1 MSKPENGQQFPA
13 ICWPVPKNNR
23 GGEFSNLEEMLA
35 HLEGEATGHWLIG
48 RHGMWHGGIHITDT
62 STPWCALSGQSM
74 NEAVDFP
81 VPFKGEQPVR
91 CMADGEV
98 VAYRIN
104 RDYLSMPWYRGDLHY
119 SGSFVLIRH
128 RIQPGETAES
138 GLTFYT
144 LYMHLAPWLAYP
156 EPDSTAFKVADGQ
169 YLNAYVDVPRQWV
182 VAKLPP
188 GTRVIWDK
196 AVSADTMTGS
206 NGRQYARVTLAEPV
220 TGRMNLNAGDRV
232 WTVCDKGNLVPV
244 RDSIIRP
251 AWWSPFLPPSRET
264 VQFDTVVCPT
274 PYPIK
279 AGAPVGHLGYFQ
291 IPTDKGHEK
300 RYQVHIECLT
310 TDDLPRFLSNPEG
323 VGRDT
328 PAFARC
334 PKDIPVYLKYTDG
347 EIYKGLVTTESE
359 TVIALSG
366 QAVTDK
372 EGKRYW
378 PEGGMSRGLL
388 AESDVQ
394 LLSRYDLAGR
404 GFEATEDNPVSFD
417 HLDGKRQPKGLV
429 RTIFERFFNVAINDG
444 KLYSKIVAFNYRQ
457 LLEQIDDAKSPRY
470 NPELYRRAV
479 QNPSMREHLYR
490 LCVKH
495 PSEWYYSSESPV
507 WKAFFTPQLKRDAP
521 EWYDYSMKFLT
532 DLRWMYRVAGMV
544 VNPWHMHP
552 LVFLDAIAVKNIGKI
567 TLSMLRKIWTSENN
581 VSDSTLQQVA
591 DELNANLD
599 LCHLNTKERLYHFM
613 AQVYQET
620 GPKFSI
626 IESLDYSA
634 SRLSKLFSYY
644 RSHPE
649 EQLLDGRTENQK
661 ANQINIANKA
671 YGGRN
676 GNYLPNDGWNYRGRG
691 MKQLTGRYNYR
702 VFTQYSSKV
711 WGESLDFEEQPE
723 LVSSSIKQ
731 AVRSALFFWDGHE
744 LYKKADGGITRAA
757 SDAITDVVNAGTDSR
772 TLRYNNLIRFSH
784 EKIFDDVF

>member
-1 MSKPENGQQFPA
+1 MSKPENGQQFPS

-48 RHGMWHGGIHITDT
+48 RNGMWHGGIHITDT

-104 RDYLSMPWYRGDLHY
+104 RDYLSMPWYWGDLHY

-144 LYMHLAPWLAYP
+144 LYMHLAPWLAYT
-156 EPDSTAFKVADGQ
+156 EQDTTAFKVADGQ
-169 YLNAYVDVPRQWV
+169 HLNAYADASRQS
-182 VAKLPP
+182 VAAELPP

-206 NGRQYARVTLAEPV
+206 NGRQYAHVTLAEPV
-220 TGRMNLNAGDRV
+220 TGRMSLKAGDRV
-232 WTVCDKGNLVPV
+232 WIVCDKGNLVPA
-244 RDSIIRP
+244 RDSVTRP
-251 AWWSPFLPPSRET
+251 AWWLPFLPPSRET

-291 IPTDKGHEK
+291 VPTDNGHEK

-334 PKDIPVYLKYTDG
+334 PKDIPVYLKVADG
-347 EIYKGLVTTESE
+347 EIHKGLITTESE
-359 TVIALSG
+359 TVMALSG

-378 PEGGMSRGLL
+378 PGGGVSRGLV

-404 GFEATEDNPVSFD
+404 GFKATEDDPESFD

-429 RTIFERFFNVAINDG
+429 RKIFELFFNVATNDG
-444 KLYSKIVAFNYRQ
+444 KLYSKLVAFNYRQ
-457 LLEQIDDAKSPRY
+457 LLDQIDDVKSPRY

-507 WKAFFTPQLKRDAP
+507 WKAFFTPQLKRNAP

-552 LVFLDAIAVKNIGKI
+552 LVFLDAIATKVKLWVLG
-567 TLSMLRKIWTSENN
+567 TTSEHYESGGRGPGVISSGKGDHGGASYGCYQLSSKLGVVQNYIQQSKYKN
-581 VSDSTLQQVA
+581 RFDGLQVGTQAFNAEWKRIANEDEKGFSHDQYLFIKKTHYEVQLEFLAKHGIHINHKRAAIHDMIWSTSVQ
-591 DELNANLD
+591 
-599 LCHLNTKERLYHFM
+599 Y
-613 AQVYQET
+613 
-620 GPKFSI
+620 GPYTNI
-626 IESLDYSA
+626 IIKSLDGLSFDSA
-634 SRLSKLFSYY
+634 TDIQIITAVQDYKYDNVEKKFRSSPTLWAGLKARAISEKNKLL
-644 RSHPE
+644 E
-649 EQLLDGRTENQK
+649 LEKD
-661 ANQINIANKA
+661 
-671 YGGRN
+671 
-676 GNYLPNDGWNYRGRG
+676 NYE
-691 MKQLTGRYNYR
+691 
-702 VFTQYSSKV
+702 V
-711 WGESLDFEEQPE
+711 E
-723 LVSSSIKQ
+723 
-731 AVRSALFFWDGHE
+731 
-744 LYKKADGGITRAA
+744 
-757 SDAITDVVNAGTDSR
+757 
-772 TLRYNNLIRFSH
+772 
-784 EKIFDDVF
+784 

>member
-48 RHGMWHGGIHITDT
+48 RNGMWHGGIHITDT
-62 STPWCALSGQSM
+62 STPWCALSGQSV

-104 RDYLSMPWYRGDLHY
+104 RDYLSMPWYWGDLHY

-144 LYMHLAPWLAYP
+144 LYMHLAPWQAYP
-156 EPDSTAFKVADGQ
+156 EQDTTAFKVADGQ

-182 VAKLPP
+182 VAELPP

-291 IPTDKGHEK
+291 IPTDNGHEK

-310 TDDLPRFLSNPEG
+310 TDDLPRFLSNQEG

-366 QAVTDK
+366 QALTDK

-404 GFEATEDNPVSFD
+404 GFKATEDNPESFD

-429 RTIFERFFNVAINDG
+429 RKIFELFFNVANNDG
-444 KLYSKIVAFNYRQ
+444 KLYSKLVAFNYRQ
-457 LLEQIDDAKSPRY
+457 LLDQIDDAKSPRY

-521 EWYDYSMKFLT
+521 EWYAYSMKFLT

-552 LVFLDAIAVKNIGKI
+552 LVFLDAINNISMTLDEARVRAFMRMIRVGEGTVGEVGYETLFGKQSFIKDYHKDFSDHPNIII
-567 TLSMLRKIWTSENN
+567 TRGPLKSSAAGAYQVMGYTWNDPKMLSYRKKYGIVDFSPKSQDEFCVLILKYKRKGALKLIIDGDIDGALDILSYEWASLPPARYPQPTKSKSEVISLYNKYL
-581 VSDSTLQQVA
+581 SE
-591 DELNANLD
+591 ELSGETD
-599 LCHLNTKERLYHFM
+599 LHLPIGYIK
-613 AQVYQET
+613 QVY
-620 GPKFSI
+620 
-626 IESLDYSA
+626 
-634 SRLSKLFSYY
+634 
-644 RSHPE
+644 
-649 EQLLDGRTENQK
+649 
-661 ANQINIANKA
+661 
-671 YGGRN
+671 N
-676 GNYLPNDGWNYRGRG
+676 G
-691 MKQLTGRYNYR
+691 
-702 VFTQYSSKV
+702 V
-711 WGESLDFEEQPE
+711 
-723 LVSSSIKQ
+723 
-731 AVRSALFFWDGHE
+731 
-744 LYKKADGGITRAA
+744 
-757 SDAITDVVNAGTDSR
+757 
-772 TLRYNNLIRFSH
+772 
-784 EKIFDDVF
+784 

>member
-48 RHGMWHGGIHITDT
+48 RNGMWHGGIHITDT

-104 RDYLSMPWYRGDLHY
+104 RDYLSMPWYWGDLHY

-144 LYMHLAPWLAYP
+144 LYMHLAPWQAYT
-156 EPDSTAFKVADGQ
+156 EQDTTAFKVADGQ
-169 YLNAYVDVPRQWV
+169 HLNAYADASRQS
-182 VAKLPP
+182 VAAELPP

-206 NGRQYARVTLAEPV
+206 NGRQYAHVTLAEPV
-220 TGRMNLNAGDRV
+220 TGRMSLKAGDRV
-232 WTVCDKGNLVPV
+232 WTVCDKGNLVPA
-244 RDSIIRP
+244 RDSVTRP
-251 AWWSPFLPPSRET
+251 AWWLPILPPSRET

-291 IPTDKGHEK
+291 IPTDNGHEK

-404 GFEATEDNPVSFD
+404 GFKATEDNPESFD

-429 RTIFERFFNVAINDG
+429 RKIFELFFNVATNDG
-444 KLYSKIVAFNYRQ
+444 KLYSKLVAFNYRQ
-457 LLEQIDDAKSPRY
+457 LLDQIDDVKSPRY

-507 WKAFFTPQLKRDAP
+507 WKAFFTPQLKRNAP

-552 LVFLDAIAVKNIGKI
+552 LVFLDAINNISMTLDEARVRAFMRMIRVGEGTVGEVGYETLFGKQSFIKDYHKDFSDHPNIII
-567 TLSMLRKIWTSENN
+567 TRGPLKSSAAGAYQVMGYTWNDPKMLSYHKKYGIVDFSPKSQDEFCVLILKYKRKGALKLIIDGDIDGALDILSYEWASLPPARYPQPTKSKSEVISLYNKYL
-581 VSDSTLQQVA
+581 SE
-591 DELNANLD
+591 ELSGETD
-599 LCHLNTKERLYHFM
+599 LHLPIGYIK
-613 AQVYQET
+613 QVY
-620 GPKFSI
+620 
-626 IESLDYSA
+626 
-634 SRLSKLFSYY
+634 
-644 RSHPE
+644 
-649 EQLLDGRTENQK
+649 
-661 ANQINIANKA
+661 
-671 YGGRN
+671 N
-676 GNYLPNDGWNYRGRG
+676 G
-691 MKQLTGRYNYR
+691 
-702 VFTQYSSKV
+702 V
-711 WGESLDFEEQPE
+711 
-723 LVSSSIKQ
+723 
-731 AVRSALFFWDGHE
+731 
-744 LYKKADGGITRAA
+744 
-757 SDAITDVVNAGTDSR
+757 
-772 TLRYNNLIRFSH
+772 
-784 EKIFDDVF
+784 

>member
-1 MSKPENGQQFPA
+1 MSKPENSQQLPA

-48 RHGMWHGGIHITDT
+48 RNGMWHGGIHITDT

-104 RDYLSMPWYRGDLHY
+104 RDYLSMPWYWGDLHY

-144 LYMHLAPWLAYP
+144 LYMHLAPWLAYT
-156 EPDSTAFKVADGQ
+156 EQDTTAFKVADGQ
-169 YLNAYVDVPRQWV
+169 HLNAYADASRQS
-182 VAKLPP
+182 VAAELPP

-206 NGRQYARVTLAEPV
+206 NGRQYAHVTLAEPV
-220 TGRMNLNAGDRV
+220 TGRMSLKAGDRV
-232 WTVCDKGNLVPV
+232 WIVCDKGNLVPA
-244 RDSIIRP
+244 RDSVTRP
-251 AWWSPFLPPSRET
+251 AWWLPFLPPSRET

-279 AGAPVGHLGYFQ
+279 AGDPVGHLGYFQ
-291 IPTDKGHEK
+291 VPTDNGHEK

-347 EIYKGLVTTESE
+347 EIYKGLITTESE
-359 TVIALSG
+359 TVMALSG

-378 PEGGMSRGLL
+378 PGGGVSRGLV

-404 GFEATEDNPVSFD
+404 GFKATEDNPESFD

-429 RTIFERFFNVAINDG
+429 RKIFELFFNVATNDG
-444 KLYSKIVAFNYRQ
+444 KLYSKLVAFNYRQ
-457 LLEQIDDAKSPRY
+457 LLDQIDDVKSPRY

-521 EWYDYSMKFLT
+521 EWYAYSMKFLT

-552 LVFLDAIAVKNIGKI
+552 LVFLDAIVERFSDTINFETSLGVYRISKKSADLILKAEGYQKSPYVPKGSSASGVTIGYGYDLGQQTISKMKLMLSDYFTSSQIARLEKAIGLTGSDALAIIPSLSDITISKEDAVSLAMKMKSKYAQIVVDTYPEVLATHPHCQGAMLSLVINRGTSFNKPNVESRVEMKNIHDDFVSGNLSDIPNQLRSMKRLWVGKGLDGLI
-567 TLSMLRKIWTSENN
+567 TRRE
-581 VSDSTLQQVA
+581 
-591 DELNANLD
+591 DEA
-599 LCHLNTKERLYHFM
+599 
-613 AQVYQET
+613 
-620 GPKFSI
+620 
-626 IESLDYSA
+626 
-634 SRLSKLFSYY
+634 KLF
-644 RSHPE
+644 E
-649 EQLLDGRTENQK
+649 EGLSQ
-661 ANQINIANKA
+661 
-671 YGGRN
+671 
-676 GNYLPNDGWNYRGRG
+676 
-691 MKQLTGRYNYR
+691 
-702 VFTQYSSKV
+702 
-711 WGESLDFEEQPE
+711 
-723 LVSSSIKQ
+723 
-731 AVRSALFFWDGHE
+731 
-744 LYKKADGGITRAA
+744 
-757 SDAITDVVNAGTDSR
+757 
-772 TLRYNNLIRFSH
+772 
-784 EKIFDDVF
+784 

>member
-1 MSKPENGQQFPA
+1 
-13 ICWPVPKNNR
+13 
-23 GGEFSNLEEMLA
+23 MLA

-48 RHGMWHGGIHITDT
+48 RNGMWHGGIHITDT

-104 RDYLSMPWYRGDLHY
+104 RDYLSMPWYWGDLHY

-144 LYMHLAPWLAYP
+144 LYMHLAPWLAYT
-156 EPDSTAFKVADGQ
+156 EQDTTAFKVADGQ
-169 YLNAYVDVPRQWV
+169 HLNAYADASRQS
-182 VAKLPP
+182 VAAELPP

-206 NGRQYARVTLAEPV
+206 NGRQYAHVTLAEPV
-220 TGRMNLNAGDRV
+220 TGRMSLKAGDRV
-232 WTVCDKGNLVPV
+232 WTVCDKGNLVPA
-244 RDSIIRP
+244 RDSVTRP
-251 AWWSPFLPPSRET
+251 AWWLPFLPPSRET

-291 IPTDKGHEK
+291 VPTDNGHEK

-404 GFEATEDNPVSFD
+404 GFEVTEDNTVSFD

-429 RTIFERFFNVAINDG
+429 RTIFELFFNVANNDG
-444 KLYSKIVAFNYRQ
+444 KLYSKLVAFNYRQ
-457 LLEQIDDAKSPRY
+457 LLDQIDDAKSPRY

-521 EWYDYSMKFLT
+521 EWYAYSMKFLT

-552 LVFLDAIAVKNIGKI
+552 LVFLDAINNISMTLDEARVRAFMRMIRVGEGTVGEVGYETLFGKQSFIKDYHKDFSDHPNIII
-567 TLSMLRKIWTSENN
+567 TRGPLKSSAAGAYQVMGYTWNDPKMLSYRKKYGIVDFSPKSQDEFCVLILKYKRKGALKLIIDGDIDGALDILSYEWASLPPARYPQPTKSKSEVISLYNKYL
-581 VSDSTLQQVA
+581 SE
-591 DELNANLD
+591 ELSGETD
-599 LCHLNTKERLYHFM
+599 LHLPIGYIK
-613 AQVYQET
+613 QVY
-620 GPKFSI
+620 
-626 IESLDYSA
+626 
-634 SRLSKLFSYY
+634 
-644 RSHPE
+644 
-649 EQLLDGRTENQK
+649 
-661 ANQINIANKA
+661 
-671 YGGRN
+671 N
-676 GNYLPNDGWNYRGRG
+676 G
-691 MKQLTGRYNYR
+691 
-702 VFTQYSSKV
+702 V
-711 WGESLDFEEQPE
+711 
-723 LVSSSIKQ
+723 
-731 AVRSALFFWDGHE
+731 
-744 LYKKADGGITRAA
+744 
-757 SDAITDVVNAGTDSR
+757 
-772 TLRYNNLIRFSH
+772 
-784 EKIFDDVF
+784 

>member
-1 MSKPENGQQFPA
+1 MSKPENGQQLPA

-48 RHGMWHGGIHITDT
+48 RNGMWHGGIHITDIT
-62 STPWCALSGQSM
+62 TPWCALSGQSM

-104 RDYLSMPWYRGDLHY
+104 RDYLSVPWYWGDLHY

-156 EPDSTAFKVADGQ
+156 EQDSTAFKVADRQ

-182 VAKLPP
+182 VAELPP

-196 AVSADTMTGS
+196 AVSADIMTGS

-291 IPTDKGHEK
+291 VPTDNGHEK

-347 EIYKGLVTTESE
+347 EIHKSLVTTESE
-359 TVIALSG
+359 TVMALSG
-366 QAVTDK
+366 QVVTDK

-378 PEGGMSRGLL
+378 SGGGVSRGLL

-394 LLSRYDLAGR
+394 LLSRYDLADR

-429 RTIFERFFNVAINDG
+429 RTIFERFFNVADNDG

-457 LLEQIDDAKSPRY
+457 LLDQIDDAKSPRY

-521 EWYDYSMKFLT
+521 EWYAYSMKFLT

-544 VNPWHMHP
+544 ENPWHMHP
-552 LVFLDAIAVKNIGKI
+552 LVFLDAINDIGMTLDEARVRAFMRMIRVGEGTVGEVGYETLFGKQSFIKDYHKDFSDHPNIII
-567 TLSMLRKIWTSENN
+567 TRGTLKSSAAGAYQVMGYTWNDPNMLSYRKKYGIVDFSPKSQDEFCVLILKYKRKGALKLIIDGDIDGALDILSYEWASLPPARYPQPTKSKSEVMSLYNKY
-581 VSDSTLQQVA
+581 LLE
-591 DELNANLD
+591 ELSGETD
-599 LCHLNTKERLYHFM
+599 LHLPIGYIK
-613 AQVYQET
+613 QVY
-620 GPKFSI
+620 
-626 IESLDYSA
+626 
-634 SRLSKLFSYY
+634 
-644 RSHPE
+644 
-649 EQLLDGRTENQK
+649 
-661 ANQINIANKA
+661 
-671 YGGRN
+671 N
-676 GNYLPNDGWNYRGRG
+676 G
-691 MKQLTGRYNYR
+691 
-702 VFTQYSSKV
+702 V
-711 WGESLDFEEQPE
+711 
-723 LVSSSIKQ
+723 
-731 AVRSALFFWDGHE
+731 
-744 LYKKADGGITRAA
+744 
-757 SDAITDVVNAGTDSR
+757 
-772 TLRYNNLIRFSH
+772 
-784 EKIFDDVF
+784 

>member
-48 RHGMWHGGIHITDT
+48 RNGMWHGGIHITDT

-104 RDYLSMPWYRGDLHY
+104 RDYLSMPWYWGDLHY

-144 LYMHLAPWLAYP
+144 LYMHLAPWLAYT
-156 EPDSTAFKVADGQ
+156 EQDSTAFKVADGQ
-169 YLNAYVDVPRQWV
+169 HLNAYADASRQS
-182 VAKLPP
+182 VAAELPP

-206 NGRQYARVTLAEPV
+206 NGRQYAHVTLAEPV

-251 AWWSPFLPPSRET
+251 AWWLPFLPPSRET

-291 IPTDKGHEK
+291 IPTDNGHEK

-404 GFEATEDNPVSFD
+404 GFKATEDNPESFD

-429 RTIFERFFNVAINDG
+429 RKIFELFFNVATNDG
-444 KLYSKIVAFNYRQ
+444 KLYSKLVAFNYRQ
-457 LLEQIDDAKSPRY
+457 LLDQIDDVKSPRY

-521 EWYDYSMKFLT
+521 EWYAYSMKFLT

-552 LVFLDAIAVKNIGKI
+552 LVFLDAINNISMTLDEARVRAFMRMIRVGEGTVGEVGYETLFGKQSFIKDYHKDFSDHPNIII
-567 TLSMLRKIWTSENN
+567 TRGPLKSSAAGAYQVMGYTWNDPKMLSYRKKYGIVDFSPKSQDEFCVLILKYKRKGALKLIIDGDIDGALDILSYEWASLPPARYPQPTKSKSEVISLYNKYL
-581 VSDSTLQQVA
+581 SE
-591 DELNANLD
+591 ELSGETD
-599 LCHLNTKERLYHFM
+599 LHLPIGYIK
-613 AQVYQET
+613 QVY
-620 GPKFSI
+620 
-626 IESLDYSA
+626 
-634 SRLSKLFSYY
+634 
-644 RSHPE
+644 
-649 EQLLDGRTENQK
+649 
-661 ANQINIANKA
+661 
-671 YGGRN
+671 N
-676 GNYLPNDGWNYRGRG
+676 G
-691 MKQLTGRYNYR
+691 
-702 VFTQYSSKV
+702 V
-711 WGESLDFEEQPE
+711 
-723 LVSSSIKQ
+723 
-731 AVRSALFFWDGHE
+731 
-744 LYKKADGGITRAA
+744 
-757 SDAITDVVNAGTDSR
+757 
-772 TLRYNNLIRFSH
+772 
-784 EKIFDDVF
+784 

>member
-1 MSKPENGQQFPA
+1 MSKLENGQQFPA

-48 RHGMWHGGIHITDT
+48 RNGMWHGGIHITDT

-104 RDYLSMPWYRGDLHY
+104 RDYLSMPWYWGDLHY

-144 LYMHLAPWLAYP
+144 LYMHLAPWLAYT
-156 EPDSTAFKVADGQ
+156 EQDSTAFKVADGQ
-169 YLNAYVDVPRQWV
+169 HLNAYADASRQS
-182 VAKLPP
+182 VAAELPP

-206 NGRQYARVTLAEPV
+206 NGRQYAHVTLAEPV
-220 TGRMNLNAGDRV
+220 TGRMSLKAGDRV
-232 WTVCDKGNLVPV
+232 WTVCDKGNLVPA
-244 RDSIIRP
+244 RDSVTRP
-251 AWWSPFLPPSRET
+251 AWWLPFLPPSRET

-291 IPTDKGHEK
+291 IPTDNGHEK

-404 GFEATEDNPVSFD
+404 GFKATEDNPESFD

-429 RTIFERFFNVAINDG
+429 RKIFELFFNVATNDG
-444 KLYSKIVAFNYRQ
+444 KLYSKLVAFNYRQ
-457 LLEQIDDAKSPRY
+457 LLDQIDDVKSPRY

-507 WKAFFTPQLKRDAP
+507 WKAFFTPQLKRNAP

-552 LVFLDAIAVKNIGKI
+552 LVFLDAINNISMTLDEARVRAFMRMIRVGEGTVGEVGYETLFGKQSFIKDYHKDFSDHPNIII
-567 TLSMLRKIWTSENN
+567 TRGPLKSSAAGAYQVMGYTWNDPKMLSYRKKYGIVDFSPKSQDEFCVLILKYKRKGALKLIIDGDIDGALDILSYEWASLPPARYPQPTKSKSEVISLYNKYL
-581 VSDSTLQQVA
+581 SE
-591 DELNANLD
+591 ELSGETD
-599 LCHLNTKERLYHFM
+599 LHLPIGYIK
-613 AQVYQET
+613 QVY
-620 GPKFSI
+620 
-626 IESLDYSA
+626 
-634 SRLSKLFSYY
+634 
-644 RSHPE
+644 
-649 EQLLDGRTENQK
+649 
-661 ANQINIANKA
+661 
-671 YGGRN
+671 N
-676 GNYLPNDGWNYRGRG
+676 G
-691 MKQLTGRYNYR
+691 
-702 VFTQYSSKV
+702 V
-711 WGESLDFEEQPE
+711 
-723 LVSSSIKQ
+723 
-731 AVRSALFFWDGHE
+731 
-744 LYKKADGGITRAA
+744 
-757 SDAITDVVNAGTDSR
+757 
-772 TLRYNNLIRFSH
+772 
-784 EKIFDDVF
+784 

>member
-1 MSKPENGQQFPA
+1 MSKPENGQQLPA
-13 ICWPVPKNNR
+13 ICWPVPNNR

-48 RHGMWHGGIHITDT
+48 RNGMWHGGIHITDT

-104 RDYLSMPWYRGDLHY
+104 RDYLSMPWYWGDLHY

-128 RIQPGETAES
+128 RIQPGEAAES

-156 EPDSTAFKVADGQ
+156 EQDSTAFKVADGQ
-169 YLNAYVDVPRQWV
+169 HLNAYADASRQS
-182 VAKLPP
+182 VAAELPP

-206 NGRQYARVTLAEPV
+206 NGRQYAHVTLAEPV
-220 TGRMNLNAGDRV
+220 TGRMSLKAGDRV
-232 WTVCDKGNLVPV
+232 WTVCDRGNLVPAS
-244 RDSIIRP
+244 DSVTRP
-251 AWWSPFLPPSRET
+251 AWWSLFLPPSRET

-291 IPTDKGHEK
+291 VPTDDGHEK

-359 TVIALSG
+359 TVMALSG

-378 PEGGMSRGLL
+378 PGGGVSRGLV

-404 GFEATEDNPVSFD
+404 GFKATEDNPESFD

-429 RTIFERFFNVAINDG
+429 RWIFELFFNVATNEG

-457 LLEQIDDAKSPRY
+457 LLDQIDDAKSPRY

-521 EWYDYSMKFLT
+521 EWYAYSMKFLT

-552 LVFLDAIAVKNIGKI
+552 LVFLDAIVERFSDTINFETSLGIYRISKKSADLILKAEGYQKSPYVPKGSSASGVTIGYGYDLGQQTISKMKLMLSDYFTSSQIARLEKAIGLTGSDALAIIPSLSDITISKEDAVSLAMKMKSKYAQIVVDTYPEVLATHPHCQGAMLSLVINRGTSFNKPNVESRVEMKNIHDDFVSGNLSDIPNQLRSMKRLWVGKGLDGLI
-567 TLSMLRKIWTSENN
+567 TRRE
-581 VSDSTLQQVA
+581 
-591 DELNANLD
+591 DEA
-599 LCHLNTKERLYHFM
+599 
-613 AQVYQET
+613 
-620 GPKFSI
+620 
-626 IESLDYSA
+626 
-634 SRLSKLFSYY
+634 KLF
-644 RSHPE
+644 E
-649 EQLLDGRTENQK
+649 EGLSQ
-661 ANQINIANKA
+661 
-671 YGGRN
+671 
-676 GNYLPNDGWNYRGRG
+676 
-691 MKQLTGRYNYR
+691 
-702 VFTQYSSKV
+702 
-711 WGESLDFEEQPE
+711 
-723 LVSSSIKQ
+723 
-731 AVRSALFFWDGHE
+731 
-744 LYKKADGGITRAA
+744 
-757 SDAITDVVNAGTDSR
+757 
-772 TLRYNNLIRFSH
+772 
-784 EKIFDDVF
+784 

>member
-1 MSKPENGQQFPA
+1 MSKPENGQQLPA

-182 VAKLPP
+182 VAELPP

-347 EIYKGLVTTESE
+347 EIYKGLITTESE

-404 GFEATEDNPVSFD
+404 GFKATEDNPESFD

-429 RTIFERFFNVAINDG
+429 RKIFELFFNVATNDG
-444 KLYSKIVAFNYRQ
+444 KLYSKLVAFNYRQ
-457 LLEQIDDAKSPRY
+457 LLDQIDDAKSPRY

-552 LVFLDAIAVKNIGKI
+552 LVFLDAISSHREKPILKGKLTYNAEGNDIPSSPYYSRVIHWPGNALSGVTLGRGYDMGDRSESDVYNDMVMSGISHEQAAKISKGAGLKGVAARNFVALNKAKIGEI
-567 TLSMLRKIWTSENN
+567 TLE
-581 VSDSTLQQVA
+581 QQ
-591 DELNANLD
+591 EKL
-599 LCHLNTKERLYHFM
+599 
-613 AQVYQET
+613 
-620 GPKFSI
+620 FSI
-626 IESLDYSA
+626 IYP
-634 SRLSKLFSYY
+634 KY
-644 RSHPE
+644 
-649 EQLLDGRTENQK
+649 
-661 ANQINIANKA
+661 IARAISNYNKWT
-671 YGGRN
+671 N
-676 GNYLPNDGWNYRGRG
+676 G
-691 MKQLTGRYNYR
+691 
-702 VFTQYSSKV
+702 
-711 WGESLDFEEQPE
+711 
-723 LVSSSIKQ
+723 VSGAKP
-731 AVRSALFFWDGHE
+731 WDD
-744 LYKKADGGITRAA
+744 L
-757 SDAITDVVNAGTDSR
+757 DSR
-772 TLRYNNLIRFSH
+772 IQEVLVDFVYQGFTKGPKPMLAGANNSKKELIDYIKNTPAISQYEPGRHRADYLES
-784 EKIFDDVF
+784 EK

>member
-23 GGEFSNLEEMLA
+23 GGEFSNLEDMLA

-48 RHGMWHGGIHITDT
+48 RNGMWHGGIHITDT

-104 RDYLSMPWYRGDLHY
+104 RDYLSMPWYWGDLHY

-144 LYMHLAPWLAYP
+144 LYMHLAPWLAYT
-156 EPDSTAFKVADGQ
+156 EQDSTAFKVADGQ
-169 YLNAYVDVPRQWV
+169 HLNAYADASRQS
-182 VAKLPP
+182 VAAELPP

-206 NGRQYARVTLAEPV
+206 NGRQYAHVTLAEPV
-220 TGRMNLNAGDRV
+220 TGRMSLKAGDRV
-232 WTVCDKGNLVPV
+232 WTVCDKGNLVPA
-244 RDSIIRP
+244 RDSVTRP
-251 AWWSPFLPPSRET
+251 AWWLPFLPPSRET

-279 AGAPVGHLGYFQ
+279 AGDPVGHLGYFQ
-291 IPTDKGHEK
+291 VPTDNGHEK

-404 GFEATEDNPVSFD
+404 GFEVTEDNTVSFD

-429 RTIFERFFNVAINDG
+429 RTIFELFFNVANNDG
-444 KLYSKIVAFNYRQ
+444 KLYSKLVAFNYRQ
-457 LLEQIDDAKSPRY
+457 LLDQIDDAKSPRY

-521 EWYDYSMKFLT
+521 EWYAYSMKFLT

-552 LVFLDAIAVKNIGKI
+552 LVFLDAINNISMTLDEARVRAFMRMIRVGEGTVGEVGYETLFGKQSFIKDYHKDFSDHPNIII
-567 TLSMLRKIWTSENN
+567 TRGPLKSSAAGAYQVMGYTWNDPKMLSYRKKYGIVDFSPKSQDEFCVLILKYKRKGALKLIIDGDIDGALDILSYEWASLPPARYPQPTKSKSEVISLYNKYL
-581 VSDSTLQQVA
+581 SE
-591 DELNANLD
+591 ELSGETD
-599 LCHLNTKERLYHFM
+599 LHLPIGYIK
-613 AQVYQET
+613 QVY
-620 GPKFSI
+620 
-626 IESLDYSA
+626 
-634 SRLSKLFSYY
+634 
-644 RSHPE
+644 
-649 EQLLDGRTENQK
+649 
-661 ANQINIANKA
+661 
-671 YGGRN
+671 N
-676 GNYLPNDGWNYRGRG
+676 G
-691 MKQLTGRYNYR
+691 
-702 VFTQYSSKV
+702 V
-711 WGESLDFEEQPE
+711 
-723 LVSSSIKQ
+723 
-731 AVRSALFFWDGHE
+731 
-744 LYKKADGGITRAA
+744 
-757 SDAITDVVNAGTDSR
+757 
-772 TLRYNNLIRFSH
+772 
-784 EKIFDDVF
+784 

>member
-48 RHGMWHGGIHITDT
+48 RNGMWHGGIHITDT

-104 RDYLSMPWYRGDLHY
+104 RDYLSMPWYWGDLHY

-144 LYMHLAPWLAYP
+144 LYMHLAPWLAYT
-156 EPDSTAFKVADGQ
+156 EQDSTAFKVADGQ
-169 YLNAYVDVPRQWV
+169 HLNAYADASRQS
-182 VAKLPP
+182 VAAELPP

-206 NGRQYARVTLAEPV
+206 NGRQYAHVTLAEPV
-220 TGRMNLNAGDRV
+220 TGRMSLKAGDRV
-232 WTVCDKGNLVPV
+232 WTVCDKGNLVPA
-244 RDSIIRP
+244 RDSVTRP
-251 AWWSPFLPPSRET
+251 AWWLPFLPPSRET

-291 IPTDKGHEK
+291 IPTDNGHEK

-404 GFEATEDNPVSFD
+404 GFKATEDNPESFD

-429 RTIFERFFNVAINDG
+429 RKIFELFFNVATNDG
-444 KLYSKIVAFNYRQ
+444 KLYSKLVAFNYRQ
-457 LLEQIDDAKSPRY
+457 LLDQIDDAKSPRY

-521 EWYDYSMKFLT
+521 EWYAYSMKFLT
-532 DLRWMYRVAGMV
+532 DLRWMYRVAGME

-552 LVFLDAIAVKNIGKI
+552 LVFLDAINNISMTLDEARVRAFMRMIRVGEGTVGEVGYETLFGKQSFIKDYHKDFSDHPNIII
-567 TLSMLRKIWTSENN
+567 TRGPLKSSAAGAYQVMGYTWNDPKMLSYRKKYGIVDFSPKSQDEFCVLILKYKRKGALKLIIDGDIDGALDILSYEWASLPPARYPQPTKSKSEVISLYNKYL
-581 VSDSTLQQVA
+581 SE
-591 DELNANLD
+591 ELSGETD
-599 LCHLNTKERLYHFM
+599 LHLPIGYIK
-613 AQVYQET
+613 QVY
-620 GPKFSI
+620 
-626 IESLDYSA
+626 
-634 SRLSKLFSYY
+634 
-644 RSHPE
+644 
-649 EQLLDGRTENQK
+649 
-661 ANQINIANKA
+661 
-671 YGGRN
+671 N
-676 GNYLPNDGWNYRGRG
+676 G
-691 MKQLTGRYNYR
+691 
-702 VFTQYSSKV
+702 V
-711 WGESLDFEEQPE
+711 
-723 LVSSSIKQ
+723 
-731 AVRSALFFWDGHE
+731 
-744 LYKKADGGITRAA
+744 
-757 SDAITDVVNAGTDSR
+757 
-772 TLRYNNLIRFSH
+772 
-784 EKIFDDVF
+784 

>member
-48 RHGMWHGGIHITDT
+48 RNGMWHGGIHITDT

-104 RDYLSMPWYRGDLHY
+104 RDYLSMPWYWGDLHY

-144 LYMHLAPWLAYP
+144 LYMHLAPWLAYT
-156 EPDSTAFKVADGQ
+156 EQDSTAFKVADGQ
-169 YLNAYVDVPRQWV
+169 HLNAYADASRQS
-182 VAKLPP
+182 VAAELPP

-206 NGRQYARVTLAEPV
+206 NGRQYAHVTLAEPV
-220 TGRMNLNAGDRV
+220 TGRMSLKAGDRV
-232 WTVCDKGNLVPV
+232 WTVCDKGNLVPA
-244 RDSIIRP
+244 RDSVTRP
-251 AWWSPFLPPSRET
+251 AWWLPFLPPSRET

-291 IPTDKGHEK
+291 IPTDNGHEK

-404 GFEATEDNPVSFD
+404 GFKATEDNPESFD

-429 RTIFERFFNVAINDG
+429 RKIFELFFNVATNDG
-444 KLYSKIVAFNYRQ
+444 KLYSKLVAFNYRQ
-457 LLEQIDDAKSPRY
+457 LLDQIDDVKSPRY

-507 WKAFFTPQLKRDAP
+507 WKAFFTPQLKRNAP

-552 LVFLDAIAVKNIGKI
+552 LVFLDAINNISMTLDEARVRAFMRMIRVGEGTVGEVGYETLFGKQSFIKDYHKDFSDHPNIII
-567 TLSMLRKIWTSENN
+567 TRGPLKSSAAGAYQVMGYTWNDPKMLSYRKKYGIVDFSPKSQDEFCVLILKYKRKGALKLIIDGDIDGALDILSYEWASLPPARYPQPTKSKSEVISLYNKYL
-581 VSDSTLQQVA
+581 SE
-591 DELNANLD
+591 ELSGETD
-599 LCHLNTKERLYHFM
+599 LHLPIGYIK
-613 AQVYQET
+613 QVY
-620 GPKFSI
+620 
-626 IESLDYSA
+626 
-634 SRLSKLFSYY
+634 
-644 RSHPE
+644 
-649 EQLLDGRTENQK
+649 
-661 ANQINIANKA
+661 
-671 YGGRN
+671 N
-676 GNYLPNDGWNYRGRG
+676 G
-691 MKQLTGRYNYR
+691 
-702 VFTQYSSKV
+702 V
-711 WGESLDFEEQPE
+711 
-723 LVSSSIKQ
+723 
-731 AVRSALFFWDGHE
+731 
-744 LYKKADGGITRAA
+744 
-757 SDAITDVVNAGTDSR
+757 
-772 TLRYNNLIRFSH
+772 
-784 EKIFDDVF
+784 

>member
-48 RHGMWHGGIHITDT
+48 RNGMWHGGIHITDT

-104 RDYLSMPWYRGDLHY
+104 RNYLSMPWYWGDLHY

-144 LYMHLAPWLAYP
+144 LYMHLAPWQAYT
-156 EPDSTAFKVADGQ
+156 EQDTTAFKVADGQ
-169 YLNAYVDVPRQWV
+169 HLNAYADASRQS
-182 VAKLPP
+182 VAAELPP

-206 NGRQYARVTLAEPV
+206 NGRQYAHVTLTEPV
-220 TGRMNLNAGDRV
+220 TGRMSLKAGDRV
-232 WTVCDKGNLVPV
+232 WTVCDKGNLVPA
-244 RDSIIRP
+244 RDSVTRP
-251 AWWSPFLPPSRET
+251 AWWLPFLPPSRET

-291 IPTDKGHEK
+291 IPTDNGHEK

-404 GFEATEDNPVSFD
+404 GFKATEDNPESFD

-429 RTIFERFFNVAINDG
+429 RKIFELFFNVATNDG
-444 KLYSKIVAFNYRQ
+444 KLYSKLVAFNYRQ
-457 LLEQIDDAKSPRY
+457 LLDQIDDVKSPRY

-507 WKAFFTPQLKRDAP
+507 WKAF
-521 EWYDYSMKFLT
+521 
-532 DLRWMYRVAGMV
+532 
-544 VNPWHMHP
+544 
-552 LVFLDAIAVKNIGKI
+552 
-567 TLSMLRKIWTSENN
+567 
-581 VSDSTLQQVA
+581 
-591 DELNANLD
+591 
-599 LCHLNTKERLYHFM
+599 
-613 AQVYQET
+613 
-620 GPKFSI
+620 
-626 IESLDYSA
+626 
-634 SRLSKLFSYY
+634 
-644 RSHPE
+644 
-649 EQLLDGRTENQK
+649 
-661 ANQINIANKA
+661 
-671 YGGRN
+671 
-676 GNYLPNDGWNYRGRG
+676 LPPN
-691 MKQLTGRYNYR
+691 
-702 VFTQYSSKV
+702 
-711 WGESLDFEEQPE
+711 
-723 LVSSSIKQ
+723 
-731 AVRSALFFWDGHE
+731 
-744 LYKKADGGITRAA
+744 
-757 SDAITDVVNAGTDSR
+757 
-772 TLRYNNLIRFSH
+772 
-784 EKIFDDVF
+784 

>member
-13 ICWPVPKNNR
+13 ICWPVPNNR

-48 RHGMWHGGIHITDT
+48 RNGMWHGGIHITDT
-62 STPWCALSGQSM
+62 STPWCALSGHSM

-104 RDYLSMPWYRGDLHY
+104 RDYLSMPWYWGDLHY

-156 EPDSTAFKVADGQ
+156 EQDSTAFKVADGQ
-169 YLNAYVDVPRQWV
+169 HLNAYADASRQS
-182 VAKLPP
+182 VAAELPP

-206 NGRQYARVTLAEPV
+206 NGRQYAHVTLAEPV
-220 TGRMNLNAGDRV
+220 TGRMSLKAGDRV
-232 WTVCDKGNLVPV
+232 WTVCDKGNLVPAS
-244 RDSIIRP
+244 DSVTRP
-251 AWWSPFLPPSRET
+251 AWWSLFLPPSRET

-291 IPTDKGHEK
+291 VPTDNGHEK

-404 GFEATEDNPVSFD
+404 GFEVTEDNTVSFD

-429 RTIFERFFNVAINDG
+429 RTIFELFFNVANNDG
-444 KLYSKIVAFNYRQ
+444 KLYSKLVAFNYRQ
-457 LLEQIDDAKSPRY
+457 LLDQIDDAKSPRY

-521 EWYDYSMKFLT
+521 EWYAYSMKFLT

-552 LVFLDAIAVKNIGKI
+552 LVFLDAINNISMTLDEARVRAFMRMIRVGEGTVGEVGYETLFGKQSFIKDYHKDFSDHPNIII
-567 TLSMLRKIWTSENN
+567 TRGLLKSSAAGAYQVMGYTWNDPKMLSYRKKYGIVDFSPKSQDEFCVLILKYKRKGALKLIIDGDIDGALDILSYEWASLPPARYPQPTKSKSEVISLYNKYL
-581 VSDSTLQQVA
+581 SE
-591 DELNANLD
+591 ELSGETD
-599 LCHLNTKERLYHFM
+599 LHLPIGYIK
-613 AQVYQET
+613 QVY
-620 GPKFSI
+620 
-626 IESLDYSA
+626 
-634 SRLSKLFSYY
+634 
-644 RSHPE
+644 
-649 EQLLDGRTENQK
+649 
-661 ANQINIANKA
+661 
-671 YGGRN
+671 N
-676 GNYLPNDGWNYRGRG
+676 G
-691 MKQLTGRYNYR
+691 
-702 VFTQYSSKV
+702 V
-711 WGESLDFEEQPE
+711 
-723 LVSSSIKQ
+723 
-731 AVRSALFFWDGHE
+731 
-744 LYKKADGGITRAA
+744 
-757 SDAITDVVNAGTDSR
+757 
-772 TLRYNNLIRFSH
+772 
-784 EKIFDDVF
+784 

>member
-13 ICWPVPKNNR
+13 ICWPVPNNR

-48 RHGMWHGGIHITDT
+48 RNGMWHGGIHITDT
-62 STPWCALSGQSM
+62 STPWCALSGHSM

-104 RDYLSMPWYRGDLHY
+104 RDYLSMPWYWGDLHY

-156 EPDSTAFKVADGQ
+156 EQDSTAFKVADGQ
-169 YLNAYVDVPRQWV
+169 HLNAYADASRQS
-182 VAKLPP
+182 VAAELPP

-206 NGRQYARVTLAEPV
+206 NGRQYAHVTLAEPV
-220 TGRMNLNAGDRV
+220 TGRMSLKAGDRV
-232 WTVCDKGNLVPV
+232 WTVCDRGNLVPAS
-244 RDSIIRP
+244 DSVTRP

-291 IPTDKGHEK
+291 VPTDNGHEK

-404 GFEATEDNPVSFD
+404 GFEVTEDNTVSFD

-429 RTIFERFFNVAINDG
+429 RTIFELFFNVANNDG
-444 KLYSKIVAFNYRQ
+444 KLYSKLVAFNYRQ

-521 EWYDYSMKFLT
+521 EWYAYRMKFLT

-552 LVFLDAIAVKNIGKI
+552 LVFLDAINNISMTLDEARVRAFMRMIRVGEGTVGEVGYETLFGKQSFIKDYHKDFSDHPNIII
-567 TLSMLRKIWTSENN
+567 TRGPLKSSAAGAYQVMGYTWNDPKMLSYRKKYGIVDFSPKSQDEFCVLILKYKRKGALKLIIDGDIDGALDILSYEWASLPPARYPQPTKSKSEVISLYNKYL
-581 VSDSTLQQVA
+581 SE
-591 DELNANLD
+591 ELSGETD
-599 LCHLNTKERLYHFM
+599 LHLPIGYIK
-613 AQVYQET
+613 QVY
-620 GPKFSI
+620 
-626 IESLDYSA
+626 
-634 SRLSKLFSYY
+634 
-644 RSHPE
+644 
-649 EQLLDGRTENQK
+649 
-661 ANQINIANKA
+661 
-671 YGGRN
+671 N
-676 GNYLPNDGWNYRGRG
+676 G
-691 MKQLTGRYNYR
+691 
-702 VFTQYSSKV
+702 V
-711 WGESLDFEEQPE
+711 
-723 LVSSSIKQ
+723 
-731 AVRSALFFWDGHE
+731 
-744 LYKKADGGITRAA
+744 
-757 SDAITDVVNAGTDSR
+757 
-772 TLRYNNLIRFSH
+772 
-784 EKIFDDVF
+784 

>member
-48 RHGMWHGGIHITDT
+48 RNGMWHGGIHITDT

-104 RDYLSMPWYRGDLHY
+104 RDYLSMPWYWGDLHY

-144 LYMHLAPWLAYP
+144 LYMHLAPWLAYT
-156 EPDSTAFKVADGQ
+156 EQDSTAFKVADGQ
-169 YLNAYVDVPRQWV
+169 HLNAYADASRQS
-182 VAKLPP
+182 VAAELPP

-206 NGRQYARVTLAEPV
+206 NGRQYAHVTLAEPV
-220 TGRMNLNAGDRV
+220 TGRMSLKAGDRV
-232 WTVCDKGNLVPV
+232 WTVCDKGNLVPA
-244 RDSIIRP
+244 RDSVTRP
-251 AWWSPFLPPSRET
+251 AWWLPFLPPSRET

-291 IPTDKGHEK
+291 VPTDNGHEK

-404 GFEATEDNPVSFD
+404 GFKATEDNPESFD

-429 RTIFERFFNVAINDG
+429 RKIFELFFNVATNDG
-444 KLYSKIVAFNYRQ
+444 KLYSKLVAFNYRQ
-457 LLEQIDDAKSPRY
+457 LLDQIDDAKSPRY

-521 EWYDYSMKFLT
+521 EWYAYSMKFLT
-532 DLRWMYRVAGMV
+532 DLRWMYRVAGME

-552 LVFLDAIAVKNIGKI
+552 LVFLDAINNISMTLDEARVRAFMRMIRVGEGTVGEVGYETLFGKQSFIKDYHKDFSDHPNIII
-567 TLSMLRKIWTSENN
+567 TRGPLKSSAAGAYQVMGYTWNDPKMLSYRKKYGIVDFSPKSQDEFCVLILKYKRKGALKLIIDGDIDGALDILSYEWASLPPARYPQPTKSKSEVISLYNKYL
-581 VSDSTLQQVA
+581 SE
-591 DELNANLD
+591 ELSGETD
-599 LCHLNTKERLYHFM
+599 LHLPIGYIK
-613 AQVYQET
+613 QVY
-620 GPKFSI
+620 
-626 IESLDYSA
+626 
-634 SRLSKLFSYY
+634 
-644 RSHPE
+644 
-649 EQLLDGRTENQK
+649 
-661 ANQINIANKA
+661 
-671 YGGRN
+671 N
-676 GNYLPNDGWNYRGRG
+676 G
-691 MKQLTGRYNYR
+691 
-702 VFTQYSSKV
+702 V
-711 WGESLDFEEQPE
+711 
-723 LVSSSIKQ
+723 
-731 AVRSALFFWDGHE
+731 
-744 LYKKADGGITRAA
+744 
-757 SDAITDVVNAGTDSR
+757 
-772 TLRYNNLIRFSH
+772 
-784 EKIFDDVF
+784 